1 MAWFLFRILICLGLS
16 LKGGVSVESLE
27 SLENCLQST
36 RSEDF
41 LHGIEGYDE
50 QDTERISCMGFD
62 WFLTTLRGFGIM
74 SSIGVCVITPAKKN
88 E

>member
-1 MAWFLFRILICLGLS
+1 MGLS

-41 LHGIEGYDE
+41 LHGIEGYE
-50 QDTERISCMGFD
+50 EHDTERISCMGFG
-62 WFLTTLRGFGIM
+62 WFLTTLRGFGMM
-74 SSIGVCVITPAKKN
+74 SSIGVRVITPVK
-88 E
+88 EDE